1 MKLPALF
8 KKSTFYAPTIT
19 GWILIGVNLTTILLI
34 FLLNIHPYLAKS
46 APVGG
51 ELLVVEGWQPDY
63 ALKEAARIFSEGNYK
78 LLVSTGGPL
87 DQGSYL
93 LQYKTYAH
101 LARLCFHE
109 MGIADSLTVAV
120 PAESVRKDRTY
131 QSAIALKKWLES
143 SEISVKKLDLLSLG
157 AHTRR
162 SALVFEKVLKPQ
174 IKVGKISVENADY
187 DSGKWWKSSEGVKTV
202 YSELISLVYTF
213 FFLSSKYPASP

>member
-8 KKSTFYAPTIT
+8 KKSTFYAPTFT
-19 GWILIGVNLTTILLI
+19 GWVLIGVNLFTILLI

-46 APVGG
+46 SPVGG

-63 ALKEAARIFSEGNYK
+63 ALKEAARIFSGGNYK

-87 DQGSYL
+87 DQGSFL
-93 LQYKTYAH
+93 HQHKTYAQ
-101 LARLCFHE
+101 LASLSFLK
-109 MGIADSLTVAV
+109 MGIADSLIVAV

-131 QSAIALKKWLES
+131 QSALALKKWLERS
-143 SEISVKKLDLLSLG
+143 GMSVEKIDLLSLG

-162 SALVFEKVLKPQ
+162 SAMVFGKVLKPQ
-174 IKVGKISVENADY
+174 IKVGKISIENADY
-187 DSGKWWKSSEGVKTV
+187 DSDQWWKSSEGVKMV

-213 FFLSSKYPASP
+213 LFLASK